1 MGSAPPAERGFFPLD
16 EELGLGAGHWTPQ
29 VEEWCVRLGTWMPF
43 AQAAALLRELTRVEI
58 SEASVRRKTEA
69 AGATWVQIQTEQVD
83 QLEATLAEPP
93 TGPAQVVLSGDG
105 AMVPLCGGE
114 WAEVKTVVVGE
125 PQDRGPERR
134 LQRLSYCSRLTDA
147 ATFGRLALAELH
159 GRGVETAGQGA
170 AVTDGA
176 EWLQGF
182 IDLHRP
188 DAIRILDWV
197 HAVERVQ
204 RIGEAV
210 VGQQPQTWVEAQ
222 KQRLWEVGPG
232 PLLAEL
238 HGWLEGS
245 PAIREDVA
253 YLEKR
258 TAQMQYPQFR
268 EQGWPIGSGS
278 VERANKLLVPARLK
292 GAGMHWERRHVNPM
306 RALRTILCNDRW
318 RANWVPLA
326 QRQRQDR
333 VRGQWS
339 RPCPALPSPPVTRRG
354 ALCPAGPL
362 AAYQAGALLPTSS
375 QRRPAADHP
384 WRRRFLPAAQHAK
397 S

>member
-1 MGSAPPAERGFFPLD
+1 MESVLPAEPGFSPLD
-16 EELGLGAGHWTPQ
+16 EELGLGAGHWTPL

-43 AQAAALLRELTRVEI
+43 AQAAALLGDLTRVQI

-69 AGATWVQIQTEQVD
+69 AGAIWVQTQTEQVD

-93 TGPAQVVLSGDG
+93 PGPAQLVLSGDG

-125 PQDRGPERR
+125 PKQADPERR
-134 LQRLSYCSRLTDA
+134 LQQLSYFSRLTDA
-147 ATFGRLALAELH
+147 TTFGRLALAELH
-159 GRGVETAGQGA
+159 GRGVETAGQVA

-182 IDLHRP
+182 IDLHRA

-197 HAVERVQ
+197 HAIERVQ
-204 RIGEAV
+204 RIGEV
-210 VGQQPQTWVEAQ
+210 VLGQQCQTWVEAQ
-222 KQRLWEVGPG
+222 KQHLWEVGPG
-232 PLLAEL
+232 PLLAEVC
-238 HGWLEGS
+238 GWLEGS

-258 TAQMQYPQFR
+258 VAQMQYPQFR

-278 VERANKLLVPARLK
+278 VESANKLLVQARLK
-292 GAGMHWERRHVNPM
+292 GAGMHWERSHVNPM
-306 RALRTILCNDRW
+306 LALRTIVCNDRW
-318 RANWVPLA
+318 KASWVPLA
-326 QRQRQDR
+326 QRQRRDR
-333 VRGQWS
+333 MRRQGS
-339 RPCPALPSPPVTRRG
+339 RHCPALPAHPTTKRGEPDPACPLGAHKVQVPV
-354 ALCPAGPL
+354 PA
-362 AAYQAGALLPTSS
+362 SS

-384 WRRRFLPAAQHAK
+384 WRRRLLPVTQHAK

>member
-1 MGSAPPAERGFFPLD
+1 MGSAPPVERGFSPLD

-43 AQAAALLRELTRVEI
+43 AQAAALLEDLTRVQI

-69 AGATWVQIQTEQVD
+69 AGAIWVQIQTEQVD
-83 QLEATLAEPP
+83 QLEATLVEPP
-93 TGPAQVVLSGDG
+93 PGPAQLVLSGDG
-105 AMVPLCGGE
+105 AMVPLRGGE

-125 PQDRGPERR
+125 PKEASPERR
-134 LQRLSYCSRLTDA
+134 LHRLSYFSRLTDA
-147 ATFGRLALAELH
+147 ATFGRLALVELH
-159 GRGVETAGQGA
+159 GRGVESAGQVA

-182 IDLHRP
+182 MDLHRA

-210 VGQQPQTWVEAQ
+210 LGQQAQTWVESQ

-232 PLLAEL
+232 PLLAEV
-238 HGWLEGS
+238 HSWLEES
-245 PAIREDVA
+245 PAIGEDVA

-258 TAQMQYPQFR
+258 VAQMQDPQFR
-268 EQGWPIGSGS
+268 QQGWPVGSGS
-278 VERANKLLVPARLK
+278 VESANKLLVQVRLK
-292 GAGMHWERRHVNPM
+292 GAGMHWERSHVNPM
-306 RALRTILCNDRW
+306 LALRTIVCNDRW
-318 RANWVPLA
+318 KANWILLA
-326 QRQRQDR
+326 QRQRQNR
-333 VRGQWS
+333 VRRQES
-339 RPCPALPSPPVTRRG
+339 RPCLARPSHPMTKREEPSPACPLGARNARAPV
-354 ALCPAGPL
+354 
-362 AAYQAGALLPTSS
+362 PTSS
-375 QRRPAADHP
+375 ERRPAADHP
-384 WRRRFLPAAQHAK
+384 WRRRLLPAAQHAK